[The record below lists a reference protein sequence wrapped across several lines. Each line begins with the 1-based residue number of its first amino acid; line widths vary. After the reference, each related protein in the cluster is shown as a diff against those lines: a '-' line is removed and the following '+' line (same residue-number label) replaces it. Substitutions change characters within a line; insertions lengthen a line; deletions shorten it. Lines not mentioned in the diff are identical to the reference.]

1 MVNQQ
6 YIAER
11 LDVSVATVSRA
22 LRSNS
27 ATNPRTRAKVL
38 ELASKLGYRLP
49 ERTPRFSGRLSNEN
63 QVSLIGVMIR
73 VNLDADVAR
82 VNKKDTEVSTYV
94 VAGMSEAAHRMKM
107 SLVVHHVPAA
117 DCENIDDPEM
127 QPEAMRRRM
136 LAGVVLIHPFPPETV
151 RRLAEQLPCVT
162 IINPILGARIDCVG
176 SDQLGAIAAEM
187 DHLYRL
193 GHRRTGFVMVNRKG
207 NPWNQT
213 RFGAYVA
220 SLNRLGL
227 QYDPSFVVGLEGY
240 RATPTEIDAIIAQI
254 EQGVRAWA
262 CVGDD
267 IGYDLYMRL
276 TERGLRVPQ
285 DVSITGFDSSDP
297 PHGCPKLTS
306 VRPPFEQIGVAAVR
320 RLLNRIKHP
329 SAPQVT
335 VQYACELVEG
345 ATTGPPVGRTEFGEN
360 R

>member
-6 YIAER
+6 YIAEQ
-11 LDVSVATVSRA
+11 LDVSVATVSRS
-22 LRSNS
+22 LRNDSV
-27 ATNPRTRAKVL
+27 ANPRTRAKVL
-38 ELASKLGYRLP
+38 DLASKLGYRLP
-49 ERTPRFSGRLSNEN
+49 ERRPRFTTRSSNDK
-63 QVSLIGVMIR
+63 QVSFIGVLIR
-73 VNLDADVAR
+73 VNLNVDVTR
-82 VNKKDTEVSTYV
+82 ENKKDTEVSTHV
-94 VAGMSEAAHRMKM
+94 VAGMSEAARRAKM
-107 SLVVHHVPAA
+107 SLVVHHVPDK
-117 DCENIDDPEM
+117 DCGTIDDLQM
-127 QPEAMRRRM
+127 QPEAMRQRM

-162 IINPILGARIDCVG
+162 IINPVPGARIDCVG

-187 DHLYRL
+187 DHLYGL
-193 GHRRTGFVMVNRKG
+193 GHRRIGFLMVNRKG

-220 SLNRLGL
+220 SLNRLDM
-227 QYDPSFVVGLEGY
+227 QYDPSCVVGLEGY
-240 RATPTEIDAIIAQI
+240 RAIPTEIDAIIAQI
-254 EQGVRAWA
+254 NRGVRAWV

-276 TERGLRVPQ
+276 TERGLRIPR
-285 DVSITGFDSSDP
+285 DVSITGFDSAEP

-329 SAPQVT
+329 STPQVT

-345 ATTGPPVGRTEFGEN
+345 ETTGPPPTGVAS
-360 R
+360 